1 MDQIKSMQESVIER
15 GLILAESARW
25 KDHMVALREGYKSR
39 YGHSA
44 PEHLVS
50 TTAILL
56 ENTNDYISR
65 MDETTRVVNMGN
77 FVDYGFDVITAVV
90 PNLIANDL
98 VSVQPLNAKHGA
110 IFYLNYL
117 YGSNKGSIQAG
128 QVYNSP
134 FEGVQQN
141 TNFTGEHVDGE
152 TIGLG
157 TGSKTSF
164 TTALAYTPVRPG
176 SVNVVAGG
184 VTAFDDGQGGISG
197 TGVSG
202 TIDYATGTISVTFTA
217 APAPDV
223 VVQALYNYNM
233 DLSEVGVPQI
243 DLDLKSVSIEAFP
256 RKIRAR
262 WLLDAAFELQKTKGI
277 DAESELVVALSS
289 EIKHEIDGEMLN
301 EIYKLAGLTGY
312 SWSAKN
318 PNNGNSYEEWKKTFI
333 DLITQ
338 MSNDIFKA
346 TKRIGANFIVAGV
359 NVCNI
364 IESLGSSNFTPAS
377 LSQGQI
383 NGPHFIGT
391 LQGKYRVYKNPF
403 FSDNVFLLGYK
414 GTSYLDA
421 GYVYAPYL
429 PLYATPT
436 TVLDDFIFRKGLA
449 TSYGKLMLNNKLY
462 AKGVITDFNASR
474 FGTD

>member
-1 MDQIKSMQESVIER
+1 MDDVKALQESVIER
-15 GLILAESARW
+15 GLVLAESSRW
-25 KDHMVALREGYKSR
+25 RDHMVALREGYKAR
-39 YGHSA
+39 YGVSA

-56 ENTNDYISR
+56 ENTHDYISR

-90 PNLIANDL
+90 PNLIANDI

-117 YGSNKGSIQAG
+117 YGSDKGRIKAG
-128 QVYNSP
+128 EVYNSP
-134 FEGVQQN
+134 FEGVKGN
-141 TNFTGEHVDGE
+141 TDYTGEHIDGE
-152 TIGLG
+152 SLGLG
-157 TGSKTSF
+157 DGSKTKF
-164 TTALAYTPVRPG
+164 TTSLAYTPVRPG
-176 SVNVVAGG
+176 SVSVVADS
-184 VTAFDDGQGGISG
+184 VTGFDDGQGNING

-202 TIDYATGTISVTFTA
+202 TINYSTGEISVTFA
-217 APAPDV
+217 SAPASNTTV
-223 VVQALYNYNM
+223 EVLYNYNM
-233 DLSEVGVPQI
+233 DLSTVGVPQV

-301 EIYKLAGLTGY
+301 DIYKLAGLTGY

-318 PNNGNSYEEWKKTFI
+318 QGYDSYDAWKVTFI
-333 DLITQ
+333 DILTE

-346 TKRIGANFIVAGV
+346 TKRVGANFIVAGV
-359 NVCNI
+359 NVCNV
-364 IESLGSSNFTPAS
+364 IESLGAQYFTPAP

-383 NGPHFIGT
+383 NGPHFVGT

-403 FSDNVFLLGYK
+403 FGDNNFLLGYK
-414 GTSYLDA
+414 GSSYLDA

-462 AKGVITDFNASR
+462 AKGYITDFDAGR
-474 FGTD
+474 FSSH